1 MNIKSPKQLP
11 YGNANFKSVR
21 TEKNYVYVDKTQFIE
36 LLENESNNSKIFIRP
51 RRFGKSLFI
60 SMLSYYY
67 DVNYADEFERL
78 FGDLYIGKNPTPLKN
93 SYAVMGFNFSG
104 IDTLNFENFRNSFSD
119 NIQNAVYRF
128 FDKHKKFFPDAID
141 AVRQIKKQKYS
152 ALAALDWAFRIA
164 ESAGIKIFVIIDEY
178 DHFANDLIARG
189 SKLGDDFY
197 KNAVCVNGI
206 VRDFYEKLKIASGDG
221 IIGQTF
227 ITGISPVM
235 LDDLTSGYNI
245 ATNLTLDLQYN
256 EILGFTRN
264 EVNEIMNEINIDESK
279 IEIDIEYY
287 YNGYLFNEDAT

>member
-1 MNIKSPKQLP
+1 MSIKSPKQLP

-21 TEKNYVYVDKTQFIE
+21 TEKNYVYVDKTRFIE

-78 FGDLYIGKNPTPLKN
+78 FGDLYIGKNPTQLKN

-104 IDTLNFENFRNSFSD
+104 IDTLNFENFRNSFLD
-119 NIQNAVYRF
+119 NIRNAVRRF
-128 FDKHKKFFPDAID
+128 LDGHKKIFPNTE
-141 AVRQIKKQKYS
+141 QILSKIINHEYS
-152 ALAALDWAFRIA
+152 AFESFDLVLGIA

-189 SKLGDDFY
+189 SKLGDVFY

-206 VRDFYEKLKIASGDG
+206 VRDFYEKL
-221 IIGQTF
+221 
-227 ITGISPVM
+227 
-235 LDDLTSGYNI
+235 
-245 ATNLTLDLQYN
+245 
-256 EILGFTRN
+256 
-264 EVNEIMNEINIDESK
+264 
-279 IEIDIEYY
+279 
-287 YNGYLFNEDAT
+287 